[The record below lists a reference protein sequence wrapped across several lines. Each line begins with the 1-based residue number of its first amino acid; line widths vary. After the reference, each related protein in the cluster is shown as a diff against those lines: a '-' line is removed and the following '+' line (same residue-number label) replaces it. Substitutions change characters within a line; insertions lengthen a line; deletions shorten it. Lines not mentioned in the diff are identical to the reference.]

1 MHWSDRPPWR
11 VGDWDWLS
19 LGSDAGR
26 GLKDHPDRQANRH
39 CSRTR
44 SSACPSSLYVPLPQR
59 GMPRTVHSMEKP
71 YVFGAVAILQ
81 PPGDLLIYHQA
92 KPFELRIDR
101 SASTNA
107 KPCGLPC
114 DRRRELRATRS
125 SCSILTV
132 DPKRASVPSR
142 CPCMSSMLGFK
153 HKYCGC
159 LIADRLGGDP
169 FSSFARWSTAPTK
182 RSLSITEPGVR
193 FGWSRGDQGLPC
205 EYCSPITNHRRRFK
219 GTKSLHS
226 MER

>member
-1 MHWSDRPPWR
+1 MAVARLRRRPWPQGSPGPSSRPP
-11 VGDWDWLS
+11 
-19 LGSDAGR
+19 
-26 GLKDHPDRQANRH
+26 

-107 KPCGLPC
+107 KPSGLPC

-125 SCSILTV
+125 SCSILTA

-159 LIADRLGGDP
+159 LIADRLGGDRLLLICP
-169 FSSFARWSTAPTK
+169 LEHGADEA
-182 RSLSITEPGVR
+182 LAI
-193 FGWSRGDQGLPC
+193 
-205 EYCSPITNHRRRFK
+205 NHRARGSVWLVTR
-219 GTKSLHS
+219 GSRTAL
-226 MER
+226 